1 MFCRTSV
8 TIQDYFLSCRLRRQ
22 GRGEWRGHPAPR
34 QGPLQAPWNPLLNSY
49 NLPITFGIMLRS
61 CISHSRYRM
70 LAISIIAQISQ
81 ENTMSNSM
89 ILVVGSLN
97 MDEVVHVPRPP
108 VPGET
113 LLGAG
118 SLKLVPGG
126 KGANQAVSMARL
138 GASVA
143 MAGRVGTDPF
153 GKQLLDALTADKID
167 TGLISIDQQE
177 ASGVAFIFLTPEG
190 DNAIIVA
197 SGANMCVGQDR
208 EQLATIFEAIT
219 RSQALVLQLEIPI
232 ETVTTLIAVGHNAGI
247 PVVLN
252 FAPAQS
258 LAWEIL
264 RQLQVL
270 IVNEIEAGFL
280 SGTQI
285 DNQEDAR
292 IAAALIQK
300 KGIPQVVVT
309 LGARGAVLASED
321 GNGNM
326 QTIYQPAPRVKVIDT
341 TAAGDCFVGAF
352 TVALTEGKNAED
364 ALHFAVYASALKV
377 TKFGAQSGL
386 PTRAEVE
393 AFQSQ

>member
-1 MFCRTSV
+1 
-8 TIQDYFLSCRLRRQ
+8 
-22 GRGEWRGHPAPR
+22 
-34 QGPLQAPWNPLLNSY
+34 
-49 NLPITFGIMLRS
+49 
-61 CISHSRYRM
+61 M
-70 LAISIIAQISQ
+70 LAINIICLASSIIAQILR
-81 ENTMSNSM
+81 ENIMSNGM

-97 MDEVVHVPRPP
+97 MDEIVTVPRPP
-108 VPGET
+108 VLGET

-126 KGANQAVSMARL
+126 KGANQAVAMARL
-138 GASVA
+138 GAPVS

-153 GKQLLDALTADKID
+153 GEKLLDALKVDQID
-167 TGLISIDQQE
+167 TGLITIDQHE
-177 ASGVAFIFLTPEG
+177 ATGVAFIFLTPDG

-219 RSQALVLQLEIPI
+219 QARTLVLQMEIPI
-232 ETVTTLIAVGHNAGI
+232 EAVTALIAAGHKAGI

-252 FAPAQS
+252 LAPAQP

-270 IVNEIEAGFL
+270 ILNEIEAGFL
-280 SGTQI
+280 IGTQI
-285 DNQEDAR
+285 VNQEDAR
-292 IAAALIQK
+292 NAATMIQK
-300 KGIPQVVVT
+300 QGIARVVIT
-309 LGARGAVLASED
+309 LGARGAVLASYDEK
-321 GNGNM
+321 GNT
-326 QTIYQPAPRVKVIDT
+326 QTFYQQAPKVQAIDT

-352 TVALTEGKNAED
+352 TVALTEGKKPGD
-364 ALHFAVYASALKV
+364 ALQFAVYASALKV

-393 AFQSQ
+393 AFQAQ

>member
-1 MFCRTSV
+1 
-8 TIQDYFLSCRLRRQ
+8 
-22 GRGEWRGHPAPR
+22 
-34 QGPLQAPWNPLLNSY
+34 
-49 NLPITFGIMLRS
+49 
-61 CISHSRYRM
+61 M

-153 GKQLLDALTADKID
+153 GEQLLDALLADKID
-167 TGLISIDQQE
+167 TRLITIDQQE
-177 ASGVAFIFLTPEG
+177 ASGVAFIFLTPDG

-208 EQLATIFEAIT
+208 EQLANIFETIAQA
-219 RSQALVLQLEIPI
+219 RALVLQLEIPI
-232 ETVTTLIAVGHNAGI
+232 ETVTTLIAAGHNAGI

-252 FAPAQS
+252 FAPAQP

-264 RQLQVL
+264 RQVQVL

-285 DNQEDAR
+285 DNQEDAG
-292 IAAALIQK
+292 IAATMIQK

-309 LGARGAVLASED
+309 LGARGAVLASDD
-321 GNGNM
+321 GNGNT
-326 QTIYQPAPRVKVIDT
+326 QTFYQPAPRVKAIDT

-352 TVALTEGKNAED
+352 TVALTEGKNPED

>member
-1 MFCRTSV
+1 M
-8 TIQDYFLSCRLRRQ
+8 
-22 GRGEWRGHPAPR
+22 
-34 QGPLQAPWNPLLNSY
+34 
-49 NLPITFGIMLRS
+49 LPIRTF
-61 CISHSRYRM
+61 
-70 LAISIIAQISQ
+70 AKTSQ
-81 ENTMSNSM
+81 ENPMSNNM

-97 MDEVVHVPRPP
+97 MDQVVHVSRPP
-108 VPGET
+108 VLGET

-138 GASVA
+138 GAPVA
-143 MAGRVGTDPF
+143 MAGRVGNDPF
-153 GKQLLDALTADKID
+153 GEQLLKALMADKID
-167 TGLISIDQQE
+167 TGLVAIDQQE
-177 ASGVAFIFLTPEG
+177 ASGVAFIFLTPDG

-208 EQLATIFEAIT
+208 VQLANIFEAIA
-219 RSQALVLQLEIPI
+219 RARALVLQLEIPL
-232 ETVTTLIAVGHNAGI
+232 ETVTRLIAAGHQAGI

-252 FAPAQS
+252 LAPAQP
-258 LAWEIL
+258 LAWEVL

-280 SGTQI
+280 SNTQI

-292 IAAALIQK
+292 IAATALHQQD
-300 KGIPQVVVT
+300 IPQIVIT
-309 LGARGAVLASED
+309 LGARGAVLARDD
-321 GNGNM
+321 GIGNT
-326 QTIYQPAPRVKVIDT
+326 QIIYQPAPRVNVIDT

-352 TVALTEGKNAED
+352 TVALTEAQNPED
-364 ALHFAVYASALKV
+364 ALRFAVYASALKV

-393 AFQSQ
+393 AFQAQ